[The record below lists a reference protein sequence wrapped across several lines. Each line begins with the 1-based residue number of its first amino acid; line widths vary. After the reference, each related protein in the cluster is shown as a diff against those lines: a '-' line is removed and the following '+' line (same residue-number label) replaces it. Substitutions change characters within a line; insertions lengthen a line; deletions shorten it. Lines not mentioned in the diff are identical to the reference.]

1 MGNDFEEM
9 KNDSIQDATSLD
21 SLFDAPVEGFE
32 DGKAPSEFFY
42 TVEEEVPDA
51 SGIDFGEED
60 AEPIDF
66 EEVEEEEPKKKAPK
80 KKKEKAPKGEK
91 PKKKKTGLII
101 VAVLLVLALA
111 AAAYFYFF
119 GGKKFNVTFV
129 SDGGAEI
136 QTVKVREGSTV
147 PLIEA
152 PAKEGYVFVEWQLN
166 GKKYDESSLVGSD
179 LTLTAFYKKAMKVT
193 FLNEDKSEF
202 LVVEVAEGETVEK
215 PEKDPEVKNKAF
227 VTWMTEDNKVFSF
240 STPITKD
247 ITLIAKMKDY
257 IKPTGLAYANPE
269 YRIYVNEEKNLP
281 AVVTPGNTTET
292 VMYESS
298 DPTIFT
304 VDNKGMVKGRKEGTA
319 TLTAKVEGLVATTT
333 IVVQEKPVVGISIQE
348 GAEVRIGKGK
358 TMALHAVIDPDDA
371 THKEVTW
378 TSSDNTI
385 ATVDKNGVLKGVKK
399 GKCVVTVTAHNGVS
413 YNTQVEVYVPV
424 ERVELSY
431 SGSSLY
437 MYYGSG
443 SLTVTATI
451 YPSDADVQTVEW
463 SLPPNAG
470 ERAMFNL
477 SSSGN
482 TIVVSAGEGS
492 IYSGAAYHISASAD
506 GVTCSNPIDVYAE
519 PLIAVQYPYDDTA
532 FTANVGEE
540 FTLAFN
546 MEGTI
551 SVSNGDIFSVCNIGT
566 SSVTMNAAS
575 AGETS
580 VSITT
585 NAGQTKYVT
594 ISFQ

>member
-399 GKCVVTVTAHNGVS
+399 GKCFVTVTAHNGVS
-413 YNTQVEVYVPV
+413 YNTQVEVYVAVDKV
-424 ERVELSY
+424 EIKIE
-431 SGSSLY
+431 SGSQVIAGNGNS
-437 MYYGSG
+437 
-443 SLTVTATI
+443 TVTIRATI
-451 YPSDADVQTVEW
+451 TPSDADVQTVKW
-463 SLPPNAG
+463 YYMAG
-470 ERAMFNL
+470 GEIMYFTP
-477 SSSGN
+477 SESGN
-482 TIVVSAGEGS
+482 TLTITANSFEQTGLQQVNVSAE
-492 IYSGAAYHISASAD
+492 AD
-506 GVTCSNPIDVYAE
+506 GVQCSSPITIYIE
-519 PLIAVQYPYDDTA
+519 PRLNGGYYVDGMPADTGGA
-532 FTANVGEE
+532 TVG
-540 FTLAFN
+540 ASI
-546 MEGTI
+546 M
-551 SVSNGDIFSVCNIGT
+551 FSVNSEGAI
-566 SSVTMNAAS
+566 
-575 AGETS
+575 
-580 VSITT
+580 SITYP
-585 NAGQTKYVT
+585 N
-594 ISFQ
+594 